1 MKHENTAFLFYI
13 VLGII
18 VGAAS
23 LYLPNPLFSLA
34 LAVVMFFA
42 GGFSLSKIT
51 KEKRELRWLI
61 TNGGWLYFFVWL
73 LAWILLFNLF
83 PHP

>member
-1 MKHENTAFLFYI
+1 MKPENTAYILYI
-13 VLGII
+13 VIGALVGI
-18 VGAAS
+18 AS

-34 LAVVMFFA
+34 LAVVLFFA
-42 GGFSLSKIT
+42 TSFSISKIT

-73 LAWILLFNLF
+73 LSWIILFNLL
-83 PHP
+83 PP